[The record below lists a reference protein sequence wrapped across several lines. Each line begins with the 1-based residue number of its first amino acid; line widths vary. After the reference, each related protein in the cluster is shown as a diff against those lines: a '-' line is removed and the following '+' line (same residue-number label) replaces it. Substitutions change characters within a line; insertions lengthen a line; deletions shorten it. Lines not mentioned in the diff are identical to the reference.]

1 MRRLCTTLLSI
12 FNRLRPAV
20 ERRGGSDAR
29 IQPNED
35 ADGEEKNRDEDA
47 EEEEANGQEEEEAD
61 GKAEVLVGHPVRM
74 LDHPLT
80 PRLLT
85 AAALALG
92 WGYGEG
98 FPWPWGAAP
107 RSLVRP
113 LGWGG
118 KTNCSTF
125 AAHLLFG
132 AYPDAEWTEQA
143 YKQLMVWR
151 AEEPWSALE
160 PPVEF
165 GLGKR
170 VPNPVDG
177 EWHLAQSW
185 STNKSGHTY
194 LFFADGND
202 LYILESNVGVGP
214 QWRLTSWHELID
226 ARQVRLVKLNA
237 TQDDQRS

>member
-1 MRRLCTTLLSI
+1 M
-12 FNRLRPAV
+12 
-20 ERRGGSDAR
+20 
-29 IQPNED
+29 
-35 ADGEEKNRDEDA
+35 
-47 EEEEANGQEEEEAD
+47 
-61 GKAEVLVGHPVRM
+61 GHPLRM

-92 WGYGEG
+92 WTYGEG

-107 RSLVRP
+107 LSLVRP

-132 AYPDAEWTEQA
+132 AYPDAGWTEQT
-143 YKQLMVWR
+143 YRQLMVWR
-151 AEEPWSALE
+151 AEEPWSALD
-160 PPVEF
+160 PPVDL

-170 VPNPVDG
+170 VPNPIDAQ
-177 EWHLAQSW
+177 WHMAQSW
-185 STNKSGHTY
+185 TAAKSGHTY
-194 LFFADGND
+194 LFWADGQD

-214 QWRLTSWHELID
+214 QWRLTSWQELID
-226 ARQVRLVKLNA
+226 GRQVRLVQLL
-237 TQDDQRS
+237 